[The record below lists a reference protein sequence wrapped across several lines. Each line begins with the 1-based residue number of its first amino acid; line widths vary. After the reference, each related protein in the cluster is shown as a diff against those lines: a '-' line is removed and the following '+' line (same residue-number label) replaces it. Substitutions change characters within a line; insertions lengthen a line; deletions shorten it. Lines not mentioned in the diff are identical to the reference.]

1 MYYNADNKTY
11 EAVVRLKQA
20 YYNYVY
26 SVYDPATGDWD
37 TKYFEGA
44 HSETENNYQV
54 LMYHKNQ
61 TMGYDELIGYGLVN
75 TQGKR

>member
-1 MYYNADNKTY
+1 
-11 EAVVRLKQA
+11 
-20 YYNYVY
+20 VY